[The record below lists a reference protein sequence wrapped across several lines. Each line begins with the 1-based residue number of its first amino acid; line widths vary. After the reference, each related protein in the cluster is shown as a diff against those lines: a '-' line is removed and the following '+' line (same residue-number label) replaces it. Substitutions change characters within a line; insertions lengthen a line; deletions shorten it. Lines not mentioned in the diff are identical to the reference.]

1 MDDPVVELAG
11 VALDAQDELRSALV
25 ELLEVEGLDPAAV
38 RRHEAARLA
47 RDEAA
52 LALGL
57 AVLRTLRS
65 GAEVRLV
72 VEVEPS
78 TAVEVEE
85 LPEEE
90 APEEEAPEEEE
101 PEDEDLAT
109 EEVGRQPPDLSLFK
123 RQFGVPRF
131 ETPAAQRLTAA
142 VLGELARLGTSTTA
156 DELLALRA
164 LVDRVEL
171 WIASGVPHEVE
182 AALHLLTARL
192 RFLQAEP
199 GRLSDAEGAQV
210 TRLIRRLGAI
220 VQEDRAFY
228 IHGLALWHQPKEGSW
243 LADARRWAAE
253 LGVAPPAPEEAL
265 ARLREELESGELD
278 DAQIPGRFQAV
289 VDGGMRSNHPEL
301 LDLALPHIELIRKSG
316 CCKTLLKRLKD
327 KDRKEE
333 ALEEALGAGPRE
345 LAVEPEVLARTQG
358 RRAVIL
364 GGDERSDA
372 RQRIQQAFGFASVE
386 WERGWEVRRARALA
400 ERIRGGSVDCLIVLR
415 RFISHKLVEQVNPAA
430 REAGV
435 LTAWVPQ
442 GYGVRGVEGSLAQAM
457 GLPGAPR

>member
-123 RQFGVPRF
+123 NFPLGGSDGQRNLQLRVEAFNVFNHAQFSSFNNGVTFNIAQNFSDFLTRQTANAAYVQNVRGTTLQGNPR
-131 ETPAAQRLTAA
+131 LGGG
-142 VLGELARLGTSTTA
+142 LGEYNGL
-156 DELLALRA
+156 
-164 LVDRVEL
+164 
-171 WIASGVPHEVE
+171 SGSV
-182 AALHLLTARL
+182 
-192 RFLQAEP
+192 
-199 GRLSDAEGAQV
+199 
-210 TRLIRRLGAI
+210 
-220 VQEDRAFY
+220 
-228 IHGLALWHQPKEGSW
+228 
-243 LADARRWAAE
+243 
-253 LGVAPPAPEEAL
+253 
-265 ARLREELESGELD
+265 SGNRII
-278 DAQIPGRFQAV
+278 Q
-289 VDGGMRSNHPEL
+289 
-301 LDLALPHIELIRKSG
+301 
-316 CCKTLLKRLKD
+316 
-327 KDRKEE
+327 
-333 ALEEALGAGPRE
+333 
-345 LAVEPEVLARTQG
+345 LAVK
-358 RRAVIL
+358 I
-364 GGDERSDA
+364 
-372 RQRIQQAFGFASVE
+372 FF
-386 WERGWEVRRARALA
+386 
-400 ERIRGGSVDCLIVLR
+400 
-415 RFISHKLVEQVNPAA
+415 
-430 REAGV
+430 
-435 LTAWVPQ
+435 
-442 GYGVRGVEGSLAQAM
+442 
-457 GLPGAPR
+457 